1 MALKILMLKRSIDKK
16 KADLELLRAKDNE
29 FQIREAD
36 LEKAINEAE
45 TAEQEQAVTEEIEK
59 FESEKQAHE
68 EEKNKLSQEIEGLEA
83 DLAEAEA
90 FTLKRLRQIQMRR
103 IPLTVTSLLRTSFM
117 PLRRQHSIIGLKKQ

>member
-45 TAEQEQAVTEEIEK
+45 TAEQEQAVTEEVEK

-83 DLAEAEA
+83 DLAEA
-90 FTLKRLRQIQMRR
+90 
-103 IPLTVTSLLRTSFM
+103 
-117 PLRRQHSIIGLKKQ
+117 